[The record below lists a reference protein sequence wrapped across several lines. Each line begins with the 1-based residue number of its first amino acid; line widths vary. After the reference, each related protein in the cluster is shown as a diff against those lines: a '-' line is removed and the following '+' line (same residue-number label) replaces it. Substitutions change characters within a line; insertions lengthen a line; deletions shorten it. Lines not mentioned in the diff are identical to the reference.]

1 MRDIMMLDKWVS
13 NRIEPLCENE
23 IKVSENKN
31 LKLLNHVA
39 SKSYFYNEL
48 YKGIIDNLSS
58 WSEVPI
64 ISDEVLKTR
73 DKELLCTSLDSIS
86 RIVTLN
92 TSGTTG
98 EPKRIYFTDSD
109 QRNTVEYFKIGMST
123 FTKENDKVLIFMP
136 CEKEASIGKLLA
148 NAISKINCIPYEYGV
163 ITDMDEAIDTIM
175 AIKPN
180 VLVGI
185 PFQIMA
191 LAKTSK
197 LRNMNISWI
206 DKVLLSTDAI
216 SETLVKEVQNIL
228 ECEVYRY
235 YGLTEAGY
243 GGAIECNLHDGYHLY
258 TSDFIF
264 EIIDPFGTDILP
276 DGEYGEVV
284 ITTLKR
290 EAMPLI
296 RYRTG
301 DISRIIPQPC
311 ACGSS
316 LKRLDKILYRKGCG
330 FEIEDYYLN
339 NNDIDEALLDFE
351 NIVDYTAGC
360 SMSDNEYIIKIT
372 AYNNSKKDFK
382 TQIYERIKR
391 KIIENKIGSYKKV
404 KVDIELVTVDTNYCP
419 APNKRVIK
427 TF

>member
-1 MRDIMMLDKWVS
+1 MPDILMLDKWVS
-13 NRIEPLCENE
+13 KRMGESYDNINQ
-23 IKVSENKN
+23 VSNN
-31 LKLLNHVA
+31 QTLKLLNHVS
-39 SKSYFYNEL
+39 SKSYFYKEF

-73 DKELLCTSLDSIS
+73 DKELLCTSLDSIT

-98 EPKRIYFTDSD
+98 EPKRIYFTDLD

-123 FTKENDKVLIFMP
+123 FIKENDKVLIFLP

-148 NAISKINCIPYEYGV
+148 NALSQIDCIAYEYGV
-163 ITDMDEAIDTIM
+163 ITGMDKAIDTIM

-197 LRNMNISWI
+197 LLNKNISSI

-216 SETLVKEVQNIL
+216 SEALVKEVQNIL
-228 ECEVYRY
+228 GCEVYRY
-235 YGLTEAGY
+235 YGLTESGY
-243 GGAIECNLHDGYHLY
+243 GGAIECNLHHGYHLY

-264 EIIDPFGTDILP
+264 EIIDPYGTDILP
-276 DGEYGEVV
+276 DGKYGEVV

-290 EAMPLI
+290 EAMPMI

-301 DISRIIPQPC
+301 DISRIISEPC

-316 LKRLDKILYRKGCG
+316 LKRLDKILYRKGFG
-330 FEIEDYYLN
+330 FQIEDYYLN
-339 NNDIDEALLDFE
+339 NNDIDETLLDVE
-351 NIVDYTAGC
+351 NLVDYTASC
-360 SMSDNEYIIKIT
+360 SMSDNKYSINII

-391 KIIENKIGSYKKV
+391 KIIEDKIGSYEKV
-404 KVDIELVTVDTNYCP
+404 KLNIELVTVDTNYCP

-427 TF
+427 AF